1 MEDKS
6 KYIIFINLIFN
17 KIRLYYFYSSLGWL
31 RLVHQCL
38 SVSTVNSNLTAQVLN
53 SAASVDGIVESCCNL
68 LLLPAPSL
76 FTPNLER
83 VLLQLGLHS
92 CELGL
97 RLINLL
103 LNNRTA
109 PLLQGSV
116 LSQET
121 TTIQM
126 VVELLEQLCSAQDS
140 NTKTRMSAVLNWL
153 YTVAKSSASDNVN
166 NSSLGTTNLA
176 TPPAVYIHCIST
188 IIWKAAKLEN
198 LNYDLKE
205 LVTENLFE

>member
-1 MEDKS
+1 MCN
-6 KYIIFINLIFN
+6 NLF
-17 KIRLYYFYSSLGWL
+17 SLGWL

-38 SVSTVNSNLTAQVLN
+38 SISTVNMNLNVEVLN
-53 SAASVDGIVESCCNL
+53 SAAGVEGLVESCCNL

-103 LNNRTA
+103 LNNRTM
-109 PLLQGSV
+109 PFLPDTSLN
-116 LSQET
+116 QET
-121 TTIQM
+121 TTVQM
-126 VVELLEQLCSAQDS
+126 VVELLEQLCTAQDS
-140 NTKTRMSAVLNWL
+140 NTRARMSAVLNWL
-153 YTVAKSSASDNVN
+153 YRVAKSSVTSNLDNN
-166 NSSLGTTNLA
+166 LLGAIRSA

-188 IIWKAAKLEN
+188 IIWKAAKIQN

-205 LVTENLFE
+205 LLTEDLFE

>member
-1 MEDKS
+1 
-6 KYIIFINLIFN
+6 
-17 KIRLYYFYSSLGWL
+17 LGWL

-38 SVSTVNSNLTAQVLN
+38 SVSTVNSDLTIEVLN
-53 SAASVDGIVESCCNL
+53 SAASVEGLVESCCNL

-92 CELGL
+92 SELGL
-97 RLINLL
+97 RLITLL
-103 LNNRTA
+103 LNNRSA
-109 PLLQGSV
+109 PLLQSSV

-140 NTKTRMSAVLNWL
+140 NTKARMTAVLNWL
-153 YTVAKSSASDNVN
+153 YTVAKSSALDVVDNN
-166 NSSLGTTNLA
+166 LFTTSN
-176 TPPAVYIHCIST
+176 TISPPAVYVHCIST
-188 IIWKAAKLEN
+188 IIWKAAN
-198 LNYDLKE
+198 QSDLNYDLME
-205 LVTENLFE
+205 LLTEDLF

>member
-1 MEDKS
+1 M
-6 KYIIFINLIFN
+6 
-17 KIRLYYFYSSLGWL
+17 
-31 RLVHQCL
+31 
-38 SVSTVNSNLTAQVLN
+38 
-53 SAASVDGIVESCCNL
+53 ESCCNL

-92 CELGL
+92 CDLGL

-140 NTKTRMSAVLNWL
+140 NTKARMSAILNWL
-153 YTVAKSSASDNVN
+153 YTIAKSSVSGSINSDAFGVSNVC
-166 NSSLGTTNLA
+166 A

-198 LNYDLKE
+198 INYDLKE
-205 LVTENLFE
+205 LLTEELYE